1 MWVWMVGS
9 PHVTL
14 WPIGELFS
22 SRKVIPSVV
31 YRSID
36 RYTWLFP
43 DWEITVIELNVFL
56 WGVNSRIVS
65 LSDVCLF
72 GSFTVFTDVRNK
84 ILQWSRSLNC
94 VDIVWL
100 SCLCCSRLLWCLCF
114 EWYTSVFVFGWTRS
128 WSEPPLCFLNCL
140 TVVFPRSF
148 LERTLR
154 GETQCPSFIF
164 SGCIPSHPMLWENI
178 FPSFLP
184 WTNSPLSTLIFI
196 ISYCSILHFI
206 VLSLKPG
213 IRSKMNVLPWFSTE
227 TSYWVI
233 PFPWRMMSS
242 SHTPLKWCD
251 LSHSSITW
259 QHWSVTL
266 YSYLGVVLYGSVIS
280 LPLYVCHHTHTSVFF
295 LHPTRFSLCQIWNPN
310 NEKTRFPYYQHR
322 TLLFLVL
329 YLNFGLQ

>member
-22 SRKVIPSVV
+22 SRKVVPSVV

-43 DWEITVIELNVFL
+43 GWEITVIELNVFL

-242 SHTPLKWCD
+242 SHTPIHNMTTLICYTVQLPWRCV
-251 LSHSSITW
+251 IW
-259 QHWSVTL
+259 QCNQSPSVCVP
-266 YSYLGVVLYGSVIS
+266 S
-280 LPLYVCHHTHTSVFF
+280 HTHI
-295 LHPTRFSLCQIWNPN
+295 CI
-310 NEKTRFPYYQHR
+310 FPSSNQ
-322 TLLFLVL
+322 V
-329 YLNFGLQ
+329 